1 MQKNEAVVIL
11 GASNKTDRYA
21 YMAQQGL
28 VNRGFRV
35 LPVHPTI
42 KEIDGVPVFASLSD
56 IKEPVNT
63 ITLYVPASV
72 CEVRRAAP
80 QFHRGPPG
88 EDSARGEV
96 GRDEDPARVHDEL
109 SHARTDRAVPR
120 EAPSRRLPFARPVD
134 RPADG
139 ADGA

>member
-42 KEIDGVPVFASLSD
+42 KEIDGVPVFTSLTD

-63 ITLYVPASV
+63 ITLYV
-72 CEVRRAAP
+72 
-80 QFHRGPPG
+80 
-88 EDSARGEV
+88 
-96 GRDEDPARVHDEL
+96 
-109 SHARTDRAVPR
+109 
-120 EAPSRRLPFARPVD
+120 
-134 RPADG
+134 G
-139 ADGA
+139 ADRSTAVMQEILNLKPKRIIFNPGAENKTLLVEAKKQGIEALDACTLVMLSTNTF

>member
-63 ITLYVPASV
+63 ITLYVGEERSTAVMQEILNLKPK
-72 CEVRRAAP
+72 RII
-80 QFHRGPPG
+80 FNPG
-88 EDSARGEV
+88 AENKSLQIEARKLGIEALDACTLV
-96 GRDEDPARVHDEL
+96 ML
-109 SHARTDRAVPR
+109 STKT
-120 EAPSRRLPFARPVD
+120 F
-134 RPADG
+134 
-139 ADGA
+139 

>member
-42 KEIDGVPVFASLSD
+42 KDIDGVPVFAALSD

-63 ITLYVPASV
+63 ITLYVGAERST
-72 CEVRRAAP
+72 AAMQEILNLKP
-80 QFHRGPPG
+80 KRIIFNPG
-88 EDSARGEV
+88 AENKTLLVEAKKQGIEALDACTLV
-96 GRDEDPARVHDEL
+96 ML
-109 SHARTDRAVPR
+109 STNT
-120 EAPSRRLPFARPVD
+120 F
-134 RPADG
+134 
-139 ADGA
+139 

>member
-63 ITLYVPASV
+63 ITLYVGEERSTAVMQEILNLKPK
-72 CEVRRAAP
+72 RII
-80 QFHRGPPG
+80 FNPG
-88 EDSARGEV
+88 AENKSLQIEARKLGIEALDACTLV
-96 GRDEDPARVHDEL
+96 ML
-109 SHARTDRAVPR
+109 STNN
-120 EAPSRRLPFARPVD
+120 F
-134 RPADG
+134 
-139 ADGA
+139 

>member
-28 VNRGFRV
+28 VNRGYRV

-42 KEIDGVPVFASLSD
+42 KEIDGVPVFASLAD

-63 ITLYVPASV
+63 ITLYVGEERST
-72 CEVRRAAP
+72 AAMQEILNLKP
-80 QFHRGPPG
+80 KRIIFNPG
-88 EDSARGEV
+88 AENKSLQMEARKQGIEALDACTLV
-96 GRDEDPARVHDEL
+96 ML
-109 SHARTDRAVPR
+109 STNT
-120 EAPSRRLPFARPVD
+120 F
-134 RPADG
+134 
-139 ADGA
+139 